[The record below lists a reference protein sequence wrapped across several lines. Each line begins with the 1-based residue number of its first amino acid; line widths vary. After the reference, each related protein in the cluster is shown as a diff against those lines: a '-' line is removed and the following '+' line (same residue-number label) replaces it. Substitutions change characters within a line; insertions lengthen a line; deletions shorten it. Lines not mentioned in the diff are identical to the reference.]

1 MKKIYVINSRGEKE
15 PFSFQK
21 VFRSARRAGASRD
34 LAKEIAERIEK
45 EVYPNIRTSEIFRR
59 VKELLK
65 RKDFKASLRF
75 NLKQGIK
82 RLGPNGF
89 PFEKYVGEIFSQ
101 LGYDV
106 SLNLYLK
113 GRCARYEIDFLAKKE
128 DLIYV
133 GECKYRINQGERID
147 LKIAL
152 ENWAR
157 FLDLKEGYLK
167 QFSGYQIRPIL
178 VTNAKF
184 TNQVIHYAQCIGE
197 MDLLGWRYPKPK
209 GLEYLIESHKLYPI
223 TILPS
228 FRSIFMEVFGK
239 EKLMLA
245 GDVLALDK
253 EKLIQKTG
261 LPLSKIESLIEE
273 AKTLL
278 NVE

>member
-1 MKKIYVINSRGEKE
+1 MKKVYVINSRGEKE

-21 VFRSARRAGASRD
+21 VFRSARRAGASQN
-34 LAKEIAERIEK
+34 LAFAIAKKIEE
-45 EVYPNIRTSEIFRR
+45 EVYPGVKTSDIFKK
-59 VKELLK
+59 VKRLLQK
-65 RKDFKASLRF
+65 EDLRAGLRFSLREA
-75 NLKQGIK
+75 IR

-89 PFEKYVGEIFSQ
+89 PFEKYIGEIFSEM
-101 LGYDV
+101 GYDV

-147 LKIAL
+147 LKVAL
-152 ENWAR
+152 ETWAR

-167 QFSGYQIRPIL
+167 QFSDCQIRPIL

-184 TNQVIHYAQCIGE
+184 TNQVIHYAKCMGE
-197 MDLLGWRYPKPK
+197 IDLLGWRYPKPK
-209 GLEYLIESHKLYPI
+209 GLEYLIESQKLYPI

-228 FRSIFMEVFGK
+228 FRSIFMEVFGR

-245 GDVLALDK
+245 GDVLTLSK
-253 EKLIQKTG
+253 KNLIQKTG
-261 LPLSKIESLIEE
+261 LPLSKIEILIKE

-278 NVE
+278 KSE